1 MRNTLFVLVDCLR
14 ADAAWGGDRG
24 TVTPAIDE
32 LMSRGTYFSQAI
44 STASTTTTCV
54 ASMLTG
60 NYPFAHGLRTLS
72 GHKLN
77 SGCVT
82 LPQVLQKQGYHTYAL
97 VTGPLSPLTGLD
109 RGFEQY
115 DFRTE
120 KVYLSDDWGEELRRK
135 LKEGFFREPWFIF
148 LHLWE
153 IHKPRQVS
161 AKFDSKRFGVDP
173 YERAVSSLDPELGRL
188 FELAG
193 KDATIILHG
202 DHGENR
208 EVVRQKLLFR
218 YYHRLK
224 RRLSYSVDPRFY
236 KIGHSF
242 HVYDFLVRVPLLFVG
257 PGIFPAGKVVTD
269 QVRQI
274 DIFPTLAEVLGLE
287 IPGPIHGRS
296 LVPLIKGESLPEAP
310 AHVAAVGES
319 LQGAKNWR
327 VGIRTPEWKYVFA
340 PQNLGISEELYR
352 LEADPNELRNLA
364 KKRPHIADELRGKL
378 MEIISGTYYVNDVP
392 DGDEMSEG
400 ERKIMEERLKQ
411 LGYL

>member
-1 MRNTLFVLVDCLR
+1 MRNILFVLVDCLR
-14 ADAAWGGDRG
+14 ADAVWGDDRG
-24 TVTPAIDE
+24 TVTPAMDQLI
-32 LMSRGTYFSQAI
+32 SRGTYFSQAI

-54 ASMLTG
+54 GSMLTG
-60 NYPFAHGLRTLS
+60 NYPFTHGIRTLS

-77 SGCVT
+77 SGCIT
-82 LPQVLQKQGYHTYAL
+82 LPEVLRKHGYHTYGL

-109 RGFEQY
+109 RGFEEYQ
-115 DFRTE
+115 FRTE
-120 KVYLSDDWGEELRRK
+120 DIYLSGDWGQALRRRF
-135 LKEGFFREPWFIF
+135 EQGAFREPWFIF

-153 IHKPRQVS
+153 IHKPRKVLPE
-161 AKFDSKRFGVDP
+161 FDSKRFGVDP
-173 YERAVSSLDPELGRL
+173 YERAVSSLDPELGKL

-208 EVVRQKLLFR
+208 EIVRQSLLFR
-218 YYHRLK
+218 FYHRLK
-224 RRLSYSVDPRFY
+224 RRLHYSVDPRFY

-257 PGIFPAGKVVTD
+257 PGIFPAGKVVPD

-274 DIFPTLAEVLGLE
+274 DIFPTIADALGIA
-287 IPGPIHGRS
+287 IPPSHGRS
-296 LVPLIKGESLPEAP
+296 LIPLVNGESLPEAP

-327 VGIRTPEWKYVFA
+327 VGLRTPEWKYVFA
-340 PQNLGISEELYR
+340 PQNLGIPEELYR
-352 LEADPNELRNLA
+352 LHADPHEFRNLA
-364 KKRPHIADELRGKL
+364 KKRPHVAKELRGKL
-378 MEIISGTYYVNDVP
+378 LEIIDGTYYVNDVG
-392 DGDEMSEG
+392 DGEEMSEG
-400 ERKIMEERLKQ
+400 ERQIMEQRLKE